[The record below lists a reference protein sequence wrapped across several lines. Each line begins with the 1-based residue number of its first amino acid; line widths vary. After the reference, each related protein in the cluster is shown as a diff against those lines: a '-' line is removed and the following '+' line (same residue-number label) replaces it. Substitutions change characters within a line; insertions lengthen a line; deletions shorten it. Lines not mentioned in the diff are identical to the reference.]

1 MRGKGLNALEIVF
14 TLFVLMIVVI
24 VVVRM
29 FIQQMKLGKIQEP
42 LKRWEDVN
50 RYQSAR
56 SECEIYCEAFR
67 NNPGDINTIKD
78 YCTHKAPMDLNGDGK
93 TYEQLAPGEI
103 AVGRVVSQV
112 PYCEDGIYCF
122 HIYDCYSGLIHL
134 TPKECLRYLCNYY
147 TSPTVGYDPELAMQA
162 IRKEITW
169 GTCNP
174 NTVYVELGDRKIT
187 PKYWWEINGY
197 NSPDCENLV
206 FEYIEESE
214 EIDLPP
220 LPEDI

>member
-1 MRGKGLNALEIVF
+1 MKKGLNALELVF
-14 TLFVLMIVVI
+14 TLFILIVVVL

-67 NNPGDINTIKD
+67 NNPGDINVIKD
-78 YCTHKAPMDLNGDGK
+78 YCTHRAPVDLNGDGK

-103 AVGRVVSQV
+103 AAGRVVSQV

-122 HIYDCYSGLIHL
+122 HIYDCYSGTIHL
-134 TPKECLRYLCNYY
+134 TARECLMYLCNYY
-147 TSPTVGYDPELAMQA
+147 TSPTVGYDPELAMEA
-162 IRKEITW
+162 VKKEITW
-169 GTCNP
+169 GTCDP
-174 NTVYVELGDRKIT
+174 NTVYVKLGGRIIT
-187 PKYWWEINGY
+187 PKYWWERAGY
-197 NSPDCENLV
+197 ASPDCENLR
-206 FEYIEESE
+206 FETTEGGIGVPPT
-214 EIDLPP
+214 LPQ
-220 LPEDI
+220 E